1 MPHLREVVIGL
12 GSGRCGTRSL
22 AALLD
27 SQNRAHVSHEILGPS
42 VAWEQGEATVWG
54 MLRDLPRDSGL
65 RLVGDVASYY
75 LPYVEHILSVYLST
89 RFVCLK
95 RDREE
100 TIASFV
106 KKTPRKNH
114 WMAHDGSWWRHSPW
128 DQCFPKYHASSKEE
142 AIGRYWDD
150 YYRRA
155 EELQSRYP
163 ASFRVFPIETL
174 NTLDGQR
181 RILDFLCVPDEDR
194 RFVVGIHLNAAK
206 PRGVRRLVRHLRRL
220 LPGPW
225 PRCPEPLPTAT
236 PLAGRLFR
244 AS

>member
-1 MPHLREVVIGL
+1 MPHRRKLVIGL

-22 AALLD
+22 AALLN
-27 SQNRAHVSHEILGPS
+27 SQNRARVSHELFGPS
-42 VAWEQGEATVWG
+42 VAWEEGDPTVWNI
-54 MLRDLPRDSGL
+54 LRNLPSNSDL

-75 LPYVEHILSVYLST
+75 LPYVESILSVYLSA
-89 RFVCLK
+89 RFVCLQ

-114 WMAHDGSWWRHSPW
+114 WMAHDGVRWRHSPW
-128 DQCFPKYHASSKEE
+128 DQCFPKYRASTKEQ
-142 AIGRYWDD
+142 AIGQYWDE

-163 ASFRVFPIETL
+163 ASFRVFPIEAL
-174 NTLDGQR
+174 NALDGQR
-181 RILDFLCVPDEDR
+181 QILDFLSVPDEDR
-194 RFVVGIHLNAAK
+194 RFAVGIRLNAAK
-206 PRGVRRLVRHLRRL
+206 PRGIRGLLRRLRRL
-220 LPGPW
+220 LPGPR
-225 PRCPEPLPTAT
+225 PVCPEPQTAAS
-236 PLAGRLFR
+236 PLAPPLLR